1 MPSLI
6 RSLLLLLGSLALSG
20 CGMFAESIARRASD
34 MAADSAFRAA
44 KDVELNRRL
53 HLTLVGGGHLNQ
65 GKGNQP
71 KPVQVCVYVVL
82 SPEWHPPL
90 PSLEGGCGSK
100 EKEAGV
106 VATSRHVVAPNQI
119 VQLEILL
126 AATRDAWLVIDADFA
141 QRPVSYRPLRL
152 PVEGRGWVHLSA
164 WLEDAAIHDGRKPL
178 PAPAPPPAAAA
189 LPDAAA
195 SATAAPAP
203 QDATPPAPAS
213 VRKTTKRPRRVT
225 PSESSP

>member
-1 MPSLI
+1 MRRL
-6 RSLLLLLGSLALSG
+6 SLLLMASSLALSG
-20 CGMFAESIARRASD
+20 CSMLTESIARRASD

-53 HLTLVGGGHLNQ
+53 HLTLVGGSHLNQ
-65 GKGNQP
+65 GKGTQP
-71 KPVQVCVYVVL
+71 KPVQACVYVVL

-90 PSLEGGCGSK
+90 PSLEGGCGGK
-100 EKEAGV
+100 DKDTGV
-106 VATSRHVVAPNQI
+106 VATSRQTVAPNQI

-164 WLEDAAIHDGRKPL
+164 WLQDTAIHDGRKPL
-178 PAPAPPPAAAA
+178 PPMPAASAA
-189 LPDAAA
+189 APEAAA
-195 SATAAPAP
+195 SAPVADPPLAAPEP
-203 QDATPPAPAS
+203 PPPATRKPA
-213 VRKTTKRPRRVT
+213 KRPRRAA
-225 PSESSP
+225 PIESSP